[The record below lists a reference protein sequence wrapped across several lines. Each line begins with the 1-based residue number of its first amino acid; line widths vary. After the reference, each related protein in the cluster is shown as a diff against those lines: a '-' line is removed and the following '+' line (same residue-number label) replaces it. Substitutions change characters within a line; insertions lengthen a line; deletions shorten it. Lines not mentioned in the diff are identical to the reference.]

1 MAKVKVNRDEFRRLR
16 TSPAALALVASRAEA
31 IAAACNAASSWGGYE
46 ARSSA
51 AGNRARAQVWTIER
65 EAVVD
70 NARNQRL
77 IRNIGA
83 T

>member
-1 MAKVKVNRDEFRRLR
+1 MAKVKINRDNFRRLR
-16 TSPAALALVASRAEA
+16 TSPEALALVADRAEA
-31 IAAACNAASSWGGYE
+31 VAEACNAQSSWGGYE

-51 AGNRARAQVWTIER
+51 SGNRARAQVWTIER